1 MVKNRRFCP
10 NCGSEN
16 VEPDT
21 RHTNVLG
28 EAIFNQ
34 NKWLCND
41 CGYTGWMPV
50 PSEEE
55 YEDEEL
61 EFEPSEQ
68 PTIDTA
74 AGRAYLKYVLYVS
87 VPAVTIYIL
96 FLLIAR

>member
-1 MVKNRRFCP
+1 MPKNRRFCP
-10 NCGSEN
+10 NCGSTN

-28 EAIFNQ
+28 EMLFNQ

-41 CGYTGWMPV
+41 CGYTGIMPE
-50 PSEEE
+50 PS
-55 YEDEEL
+55 DEEVEAEEV

-74 AGRAYLKYVLYVS
+74 AGKAYLKYILYVA
-87 VPAVTIYIL
+87 VPAVIIYAI
-96 FLLIAR
+96 FLLIFE